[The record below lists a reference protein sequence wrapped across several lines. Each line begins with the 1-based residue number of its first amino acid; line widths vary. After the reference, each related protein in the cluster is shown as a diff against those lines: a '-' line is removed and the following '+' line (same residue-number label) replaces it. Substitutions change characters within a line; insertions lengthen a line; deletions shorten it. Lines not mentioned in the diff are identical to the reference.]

1 MSKFT
6 IAGLGSCLIGVLVF
20 GFQVIGGLV
29 SSGGDVMWKNL
40 TLLDVIDKAY
50 FSWVEGMS
58 EGIIQNAVQYVIAM
72 PIYLLLLCV
81 GILFLIL
88 GQFTSKF

>member
-1 MSKFT
+1 MSKLT
-6 IAGLGSCLIGVLVF
+6 IAGLGSCFIGVLVF
-20 GFQVIGGLV
+20 GFQVIGGLI

-58 EGIIQNAVQYVIAM
+58 EGIIQNVIQYIIAM
-72 PIYLLLLCV
+72 PIYLLLFCV
-81 GILFLIL
+81 GIIFLIL
-88 GQFTSKF
+88 GQLTSKF